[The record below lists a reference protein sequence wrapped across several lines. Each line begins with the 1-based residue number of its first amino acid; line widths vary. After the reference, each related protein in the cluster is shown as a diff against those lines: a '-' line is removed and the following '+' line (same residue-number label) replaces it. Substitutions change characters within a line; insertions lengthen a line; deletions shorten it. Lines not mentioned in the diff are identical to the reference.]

1 MKRPRPN
8 WASGRLH
15 LPNLLGL
22 ARVLLTALAVGLL
35 LLWPGSSFGA
45 LAGALLLLTAGL
57 TDVADGWLA
66 RRRGWQ
72 SLTGALTDAYADHLS
87 ANLVWVAWA
96 MLGLVGP
103 VVPLLA
109 LSRDLVVDWLRQTQA
124 LRAGADPLARG
135 AMGLL
140 WHSRPVRALYGGLKL
155 LCALWGALAVGGMVP
170 SEGLGILALGTV
182 LLGLLRAAALLR
194 QALPGLL
201 LHP

>member
-1 MKRPRPN
+1 M
-8 WASGRLH
+8 
-15 LPNLLGL
+15 
-22 ARVLLTALAVGLL
+22 
-35 LLWPGSSFGA
+35 
-45 LAGALLLLTAGL
+45 
-57 TDVADGWLA
+57 
-66 RRRGWQ
+66 
-72 SLTGALTDAYADHLS
+72 
-87 ANLVWVAWA
+87 WVAWA
-96 MLGLVGP
+96 LLGLVGP

-155 LCALWGALAVGGMVP
+155 LCALWGALALGGLLP
-170 SEGLGILALGTV
+170 AAGLDGVALGTV
-182 LLGLLRAAALLR
+182 ALGLVRGLALLR